1 MRRCTNEQEED
12 TGTDECG
19 GQADAEQSGG
29 STEKVEKKAFVAC
42 VLGIAGAPLAF
53 IGLGIIPGI
62 IALVLGIKAVRPNGK
77 RPAGA
82 IVGIVTGNISVI
94 VGIPGCII
102 FYGTYIN
109 PNSAFVQSIVDAVVK
124 MLHLI
129 V

>member
-1 MRRCTNEQEED
+1 MSNKKTPARMNVAVKPIQSS
-12 TGTDECG
+12 
-19 GQADAEQSGG
+19 QAEALK
-29 STEKVEKKAFVAC
+29 KVEKKAFVAC

-82 IVGIVTGNISVI
+82 IVGI
-94 VGIPGCII
+94 PGCII

-109 PNSAFVQSIVDAVVK
+109 PNSAFVQKLVDMVVK
-124 MLHLI
+124 AANLI
-129 V
+129 L